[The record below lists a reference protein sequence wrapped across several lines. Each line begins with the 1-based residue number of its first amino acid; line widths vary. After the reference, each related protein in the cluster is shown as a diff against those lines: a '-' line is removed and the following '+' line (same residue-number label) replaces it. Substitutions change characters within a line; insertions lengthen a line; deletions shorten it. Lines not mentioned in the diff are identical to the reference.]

1 MNTHMSIKTSSFKAS
16 ATKPSKLKFTS
27 LIITTLLMSA
37 CANQEQINKGEL
49 ADVPTWILSPQIE
62 DGIAESACVAWSG
75 NISIDKDEAS
85 HIARDRLA
93 KQIDVRAAGMTK
105 AFSDKTTTSAGMNT
119 GTTFESVSRQ
129 IFDQTLI
136 GSRPTKVGLFTIDK
150 KKQFCVM
157 IEINPEKTKAL
168 YSDIVVASGEQ
179 LSAEDNSVLFQQ
191 FKAWK
196 AQGELDKALKP

>member
-1 MNTHMSIKTSSFKAS
+1 MNTHTSLKTSTFKP
-16 ATKPSKLKFTS
+16 KNLKLTS

-37 CANQEQINKGEL
+37 CANQDTINKGEL
-49 ADVPTWILSPQIE
+49 ADVPDWILSPQIE

-75 NISIDKDEAS
+75 SLSIDKDEAS

-93 KQIDVRAAGMTK
+93 RQIDVRAAGMTK
-105 AFSDKTTTSAGMNT
+105 AFADKTTTSAGMNT

-129 IFDQTLI
+129 IFDQTLT
-136 GSRPTKVGLFTIDK
+136 GSKPTKVGLFTIDN

-157 IEINPEKTKAL
+157 VEITPEKTKAL
-168 YSDIVVASGEQ
+168 YNGIVVASGEQ
-179 LSAEDNSVLFQQ
+179 LSAEDDRVLFQQ

-196 AQGELDKALKP
+196 AQGELDKALKD